1 MPETQVPEM
10 QVAAEE
16 TMSEPNAIDPRFAP
30 EVLSAAIEALL
41 LVAERPLND
50 ARIFN
55 LLELDVAEKDLDAR
69 AAALTGIRATIEQLN
84 DTYIAT
90 DRSFRIVSVAGGRQI
105 MTLPQHGELLA
116 RLRGERQLQRLTPA
130 ALETLAI
137 IAYRQPLLRADL
149 EAIRGVAC
157 GEVLRGLLERRLVRI
172 TGRAEELGRPMLYGT
187 TAEFLQIFGLANLKD
202 LPREKD
208 L

>member
-10 QVAAEE
+10 QVAVEE
-16 TMSEPNAIDPRFAP
+16 TMSESDAIDPRFAP
-30 EVLSAAIEALL
+30 EVLSSAIEALL

-55 LLELDVAEKDLDAR
+55 LLELGVEEKDLDAR
-69 AAALTGIRATIEQLN
+69 AAAITGIRATIEHLN

-105 MTLPQHGELLA
+105 MTLPQHGQLLA

-137 IAYRQPLLRADL
+137 IAYRQPLLRVDL